1 MERKTVSREAPET
14 EKSVTKVP
22 ESSTF
27 LKISLEVSFFGL

>member
-14 EKSVTKVP
+14 EKSFTRIP

-27 LKISLEVSFFGL
+27 LNMSLEVSFFGL